1 MNGSDFRV
9 ELNGF
14 GEEVEEAHVSLMK
27 KVTLD
32 LLDRVTKKS
41 PVDSGRFRANWMVG
55 IGVPNDSESESIVND
70 AVNRGLATVA
80 PLKFG
85 ETVHVSNNL
94 PYAEA
99 LEHGSSKQA
108 PAGVLGVSVEEVKAF
123 LKDDQEV

>member
-1 MNGSDFRV
+1 MNGSDFRIG
-9 ELNGF
+9 LKDF
-14 GEEVEEAHVSLMK
+14 GEEVKKNHVSLMK

-55 IGVPNDSESESIVND
+55 IGSPNESESVSIVND
-70 AVNRGLATVA
+70 AIDRGLTTIE